1 MVMYLNVNLTL
12 LRSTLMKPYKI
23 EIDKQGRYLLWKLNK
38 KGFYNFIKYL
48 DKEEIKKYEKGVRSK
63 CN

>member
-1 MVMYLNVNLTL
+1 
-12 LRSTLMKPYKI
+12 MKPYKI
-23 EIDKQGRYLLWKLNK
+23 EIDKQGRYSLWKLNK

-48 DKEEIKKYEKGVRSK
+48 EKEEIKKYEKGIRSK